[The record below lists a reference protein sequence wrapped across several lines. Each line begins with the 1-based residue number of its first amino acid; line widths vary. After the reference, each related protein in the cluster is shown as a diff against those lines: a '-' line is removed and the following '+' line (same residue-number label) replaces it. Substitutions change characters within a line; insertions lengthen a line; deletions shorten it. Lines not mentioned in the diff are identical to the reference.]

1 MKFTS
6 RFAFV
11 FALLVV
17 TFTLITSA
25 AVAKNSNK
33 SWTER
38 TATIEAPLNSTQQT
52 ILTTEQNGAIRSTKL
67 YAFTEDNRA
76 LRPSPFTMPET
87 TQYVVSISHGFG
99 NVIRKAPIKRKG
111 TVQG

>member
-1 MKFTS
+1 MKSTS

-11 FALLVV
+11 FALLVI
-17 TFTLITSA
+17 TFTLLTSA
-25 AVAKNSNK
+25 ALANNSNK

-38 TATIEAPLNSTQQT
+38 TATIEAPLNSTQQM
-52 ILTTEQNGAIRSTKL
+52 IVTTEQNGALRSTKL

-76 LRPSPFTMPET
+76 LRSSPFTMPET

-99 NVIRKAPIKRKG
+99 NVLRKAPIKRKG
-111 TVQG
+111 NIQG